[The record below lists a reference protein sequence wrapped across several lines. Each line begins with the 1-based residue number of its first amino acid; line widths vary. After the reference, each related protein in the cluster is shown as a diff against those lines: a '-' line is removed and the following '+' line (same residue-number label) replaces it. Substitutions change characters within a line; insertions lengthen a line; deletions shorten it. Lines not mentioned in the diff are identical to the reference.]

1 MSRAR
6 FTLLSLSSLLAVVA
20 CSVMSTPTPQIV
32 VQTVEVEVTR
42 LVEVEITST
51 AQPTPSPTEPAPG
64 ILEADFDAGS
74 GEWYVSSDSNGSS
87 QVADGELLLTVE
99 GANYE
104 YGSGHPDL
112 NFINA
117 PFDIT
122 VAMSNKSGPRDAYG
136 GIGFRYFDDANFAAL
151 YVNGDGFINLGFTL
165 EGTYYIIIP
174 WTRPVSVP
182 RRPYIIHLVDSGTR
196 VVAYLN
202 DELVFDLPF
211 EDLRTGGIY
220 LFAGTFEGG
229 PSTWSFDD
237 LHVRQFTP

>member
-1 MSRAR
+1 MSRGR

-20 CSVMSTPTPQIV
+20 CGVMSTPTPQVV
-32 VQTVEVEVTR
+32 VQTVEVEVTT

-51 AQPTPSPTEPAPG
+51 PQPTPSPTEPPPS
-64 ILEADFDAGS
+64 ILEADFEAGS
-74 GEWYVSSDSNGSS
+74 GEWYVSSDSDGSS

-99 GANYE
+99 RANYE

-112 NFINA
+112 DFLNA

-122 VAMSNKSGPRDAYG
+122 VAMSSKSGPRDAYG
-136 GIGFRYFDDANFAAL
+136 GIGFRYSDDANFAAL

-165 EGTYYIIIP
+165 EGTFYVLIP

-182 RRPYIIHLVDSGTR
+182 GRPYIIRLIDSGRR

-202 DELVFDLPF
+202 DELLFDLPF
-211 EDLRTGGIY
+211 EDLRTGGIFF
-220 LFAGTFEGG
+220 FAGTFEVV
-229 PSTWSFDD
+229 PSTWTFDD
-237 LHVRQFTP
+237 LHVRQFRP